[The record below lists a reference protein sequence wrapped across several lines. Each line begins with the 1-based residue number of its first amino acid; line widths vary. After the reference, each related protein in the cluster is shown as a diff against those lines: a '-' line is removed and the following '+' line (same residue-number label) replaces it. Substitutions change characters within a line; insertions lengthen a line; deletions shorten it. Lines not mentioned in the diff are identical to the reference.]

1 MRTGAPD
8 FDLPCAWGWRFLSTR
23 RAIGQAAMVVRQ
35 DTGEGD
41 VREAPRVRGA
51 GAQIVYDRLKQSI
64 IDLELA
70 PGAPLDEVSLS
81 DQFAMSR
88 TPIREALVRLAAE
101 GLVTTLPNR
110 STIVAPIDFVGLPV
124 YFEALTLM
132 YRVTTRA
139 AAARRRPEHLVA
151 IRAHQAGFADAVA
164 RRDAIGMIGTN
175 RDFHVA
181 IAEAGGNPHFTG
193 LFTRLLDE
201 GRRILRLYYSSFDD
215 RLPRQYVDEHEAI
228 IAAIEAGDAELC
240 DRLAAAHA
248 AQIVKQIQSYIARD
262 AAKDVVLP

>member
-1 MRTGAPD
+1 MVAKTPAKALENADP
-8 FDLPCAWGWRFLSTR
+8 R
-23 RAIGQAAMVVRQ
+23 RV
-35 DTGEGD
+35 
-41 VREAPRVRGA
+41 PRVRGA
-51 GAQIVYDRLKQSI
+51 GAQTVYERLRASI
-64 IDLELA
+64 IELTLA

-81 DQFAMSR
+81 EQFAMSR

-132 YRVTTRA
+132 YRVTART
-139 AAARRRPEHLVA
+139 AAARHRPEHLLT
-151 IRAHQAGFADAVA
+151 IRAHQAGFADAVR
-164 RRDAIGMIGTN
+164 RRDAPGMIATN
-175 RDFHVA
+175 REFHVA
-181 IAEAGGNPHFTG
+181 IAEAGGNPHFIG

-228 IAAIEAGDAELC
+228 IAAIEARDAELC
-240 DRLAAAHA
+240 DRLSASHA
-248 AQIVKQIQSYIARD
+248 AQIVKQIQDYIARD
-262 AAKDVVLP
+262 DVTGMKV